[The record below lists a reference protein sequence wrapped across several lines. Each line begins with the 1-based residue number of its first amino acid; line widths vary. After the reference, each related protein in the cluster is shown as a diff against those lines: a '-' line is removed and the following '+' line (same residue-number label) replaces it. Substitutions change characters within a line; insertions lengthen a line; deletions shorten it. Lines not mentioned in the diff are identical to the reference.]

1 MESFE
6 LGICF
11 DNQDPLNH
19 GRIRVVPYEAYKG
32 YYTVTDIQNAVKNKN
47 INGKMYTE
55 WSYTVSS
62 GKFYDEFLAQ
72 AFLPSNINMIPKPGQ
87 IVRLIKT
94 KAGQLYIGPITND
107 PLFLYSTYREQDNR
121 EKSTTPDDIAN
132 NINDSVFSGFDN
144 EQIALGNNR
153 VLIRLDHVSNK
164 ARKTQYP
171 LFQIS
176 KYKRS
181 LTYKEKTETTTTKK
195 DVFLDFFVELIFE
208 YERKN
213 SLTDKNIKCTI
224 SLYDTLET
232 IQDTKGKKGLT
243 KKQYNKLK
251 DYSSGK
257 IRNQYTVR
265 HTLQFN
271 DVVSLDKAIEDIIS
285 SYREK
290 KIKYYNPDL
299 VGTQEIRSEGSVI
312 SLVNRIPTKP
322 NSGGAN
328 NETTDVVPNINNF
341 VVRIVPSNRD
351 KYITPTIQLQNEVG
365 IPKTQP
371 TDTSS
376 LDYVRF
382 DEFNQFIGKIKKYS
396 TDRFM
401 GNQELQAPVTETK
414 KTTEEKT
421 ENKDVTAQIMYADK
435 FLFLS
440 SINSPEYLD
449 NPREGMSIETV
460 SKFLSALSNDGK
472 KSYETYGWVRG
483 EKLLEMINKLIN
495 IVLTH
500 GHSIGQVQDS
510 INNDARK
517 LLTDLQGELTQEING
532 NNLNQPT
539 SIINHNLRIN

>member
-19 GRIRVVPYEAYKG
+19 GRIRVAPYEAYKS
-32 YYTVTDIQNAVKNKN
+32 YFTVTDIQNAVNIKN
-47 INGKMYTE
+47 INGQMYTE
-55 WSYTVSS
+55 WSYTTSS
-62 GKFYDEFLAQ
+62 GKFFDEFLAQ
-72 AFLPSNINMIPKPGQ
+72 PFLPSNINLIPKPGQ

-94 KAGQLYIGPITND
+94 KAGLLYIGPITND
-107 PLFLYSTYREQDNR
+107 PVFLYATYREQENKQ
-121 EKSTTPDDIAN
+121 KSLTPSEIAN
-132 NINDSVFSGFDN
+132 SPNDSVLSGYDN

-153 VLIRLDHVSNK
+153 VLIRLDHISNK
-164 ARKTQYP
+164 TRKTQYP

-176 KYKRS
+176 KYKKS
-181 LTYKEKTETTTTKK
+181 ITYKEKTETKTTKK

-208 YERKN
+208 YEKKN
-213 SLTDKNIKCTI
+213 SPTDKNIKCTV

-232 IQDTKGKKGLT
+232 IQDSKGKKGLT
-243 KKQYNKLK
+243 KKQYNRLK
-251 DYSSGK
+251 DYSSGVT
-257 IRNQYTVR
+257 RNQYTVR

-271 DVVSLDKAIEDIIS
+271 NVNSLDKAIEDIIS
-285 SYREK
+285 SYKEK

-299 VGTQEIRSEGSVI
+299 VGTQEIKSDGSVI
-312 SLVNRIPTKP
+312 YLVNRISTKP
-322 NSGGAN
+322 KSGGAN
-328 NETTDVVPNINNF
+328 NEVTDTVPNINNF

-351 KYITPTIQLQNEVG
+351 KYTTPTVQLQSELG

-376 LDYVRF
+376 LDYIRF

-396 TDRFM
+396 TDRFL
-401 GNQELQAPVTETK
+401 GNQNLQAPVTETK

-421 ENKDVTAQIMYADK
+421 ENKDVTAQVMYADK

-440 SINSPEYLD
+440 SINSPDYLE
-449 NPREGMSIETV
+449 NPKDGMSIETV

-472 KSYETYGWVRG
+472 RSYETYGWVRG

-510 INNDARK
+510 ISNDARK
-517 LLTDLQGELTQEING
+517 LLTDLQAELTQEING

>member
-19 GRIRVVPYEAYKG
+19 GRIRVVPYEAYKV
-32 YYTVTDIQNAVKNKN
+32 YSTVTDIQNAVRNKN
-47 INGKMYTE
+47 INGNMYTE
-55 WSYTVSS
+55 WSYTVSP
-62 GKFYDEFLAQ
+62 GKVFDEFLAQ
-72 AFLPSNINMIPKPGQ
+72 PFLPSNLNMIPKPGQ
-87 IVRLIKT
+87 IVRLIRT
-94 KAGQLYIGPITND
+94 KVGQLYIGPITND
-107 PLFLYSTYREQDNR
+107 PVFLYSTYREQDNR
-121 EKSTTPDDIAN
+121 QKSATPSDIAN
-132 NINDSVFSGFDN
+132 NLNDSVLSGFDN

-153 VLIRLDHVSNK
+153 VLIRLDHISNK
-164 ARKTQYP
+164 TRKTQYP
-171 LFQIS
+171 IFQMS
-176 KYKRS
+176 KYKKVIS
-181 LTYKEKTETTTTKK
+181 YEQKTETTTTKK

-208 YERKN
+208 YDRKN
-213 SLTDKNIKCTI
+213 DLNDKNIKCTV

-232 IQDTKGKKGLT
+232 VQDTKGKKGLT

-251 DYSSGK
+251 DYSSGV

-271 DVVSLDKAIEDIIS
+271 DVNSLDKAIEDIIS
-285 SYREK
+285 SYKEK

-299 VGTQEIRSEGSVI
+299 VGTQEITSVGSVI

-328 NETTDVVPNINNF
+328 NETTDVVPNLTNF

-351 KYITPTIQLQNEVG
+351 KYTTPTIQLQNELG

-376 LDYVRF
+376 LDYARF
-382 DEFNQFIGKIKKYS
+382 NEFNQLISKVKKYS

-401 GNQELQAPVTETK
+401 GNQGLQPPVTETK
-414 KTTEEKT
+414 TTTEEKT
-421 ENKDVTAQIMYADK
+421 EEKDLTVQVMYADK

-440 SINSPEYLD
+440 SINSPDYLD
-449 NPREGMSIETV
+449 NPKDGMSIETV
-460 SKFLSALSNDGK
+460 SKFLSALSDDGRK
-472 KSYETYGWVRG
+472 NYQTYGWVRG

-517 LLTDLQGELTQEING
+517 LLTDLQGELSQEING

>member
-19 GRIRVVPYEAYKG
+19 GRIRVAPYEAYKA
-32 YYTVTDIQNAVKNKN
+32 YLTATDIQNAVKNKN
-47 INGKMYTE
+47 INGAMYTE
-55 WSYTVSS
+55 WSYTVTK
-62 GKFYDEFLAQ
+62 GKFFDEFLAQ
-72 AFLPSNINMIPKPGQ
+72 PFLPSNLNMIPKPGQ

-107 PLFLYSTYREQDNR
+107 PMFLYSTYREQDTR
-121 EKSTTPDDIAN
+121 EKSNTPDEIAN
-132 NINDSVFSGFDN
+132 SVNDTVLSGFDN
-144 EQIALGNNR
+144 EQIALGNGR
-153 VLIRLDHVSNK
+153 VLIRLDHVGNK
-164 ARKTQYP
+164 TRKTQYP
-171 LFQIS
+171 IFQIS
-176 KYKRS
+176 KYKKS
-181 LTYKEKTETTTTKK
+181 LTYKEKTETKTVKK

-208 YERKN
+208 YEKKN
-213 SLTDKNIKCTI
+213 ALTDKNIKCTI

-232 IQDTKGKKGLT
+232 IQDSKGKKGLT

-251 DYSSGK
+251 DYSSGVV
-257 IRNQYTVR
+257 RNQYTVR
-265 HTLQFN
+265 HTLFFN
-271 DVVSLDKAIEDIIS
+271 NVSSMDKAIEDIIS
-285 SYREK
+285 SYKEK
-290 KIKYYNPDL
+290 KIKYYNPEL
-299 VGTQEIRSEGSVI
+299 VGTQEIKSDGSTI

-328 NETTDVVPNINNF
+328 NETTDVVPNLTNF

-351 KYITPTIQLQNEVG
+351 KYTNPTQQLQNELG

-371 TDTSS
+371 VDTTS
-376 LDYVRF
+376 LDYARF

-396 TDRFM
+396 NDRFM

-414 KTTEEKT
+414 KTTEEKI
-421 ENKDVTAQIMYADK
+421 ENKDVTAQVMYADK

-440 SINSPEYLD
+440 SINSPDYLD
-449 NPREGMSIETV
+449 NPKEGMSMETV
-460 SKFLSALSNDGK
+460 AKFLSALSNDGK
-472 KSYETYGWVRG
+472 RNYQTYGWVRG

-517 LLTDLQGELTQEING
+517 LLSDLQAELTQEING

>member
-1 MESFE
+1 
-6 LGICF
+6 
-11 DNQDPLNH
+11 
-19 GRIRVVPYEAYKG
+19 
-32 YYTVTDIQNAVKNKN
+32 
-47 INGKMYTE
+47 
-55 WSYTVSS
+55 
-62 GKFYDEFLAQ
+62 
-72 AFLPSNINMIPKPGQ
+72 
-87 IVRLIKT
+87 
-94 KAGQLYIGPITND
+94 
-107 PLFLYSTYREQDNR
+107 
-121 EKSTTPDDIAN
+121 
-132 NINDSVFSGFDN
+132 
-144 EQIALGNNR
+144 
-153 VLIRLDHVSNK
+153 
-164 ARKTQYP
+164 
-171 LFQIS
+171 
-176 KYKRS
+176 
-181 LTYKEKTETTTTKK
+181 
-195 DVFLDFFVELIFE
+195 
-208 YERKN
+208 
-213 SLTDKNIKCTI
+213 
-224 SLYDTLET
+224 
-232 IQDTKGKKGLT
+232 
-243 KKQYNKLK
+243 
-251 DYSSGK
+251 
-257 IRNQYTVR
+257 
-265 HTLQFN
+265 
-271 DVVSLDKAIEDIIS
+271 
-285 SYREK
+285 
-290 KIKYYNPDL
+290 

>member
-19 GRIRVVPYEAYKG
+19 GRIRVAPYEAYKA
-32 YYTVTDIQNAVKNKN
+32 YLTATDIQNAVKNKN
-47 INGKMYTE
+47 INGAMYTE
-55 WSYTVSS
+55 WSYTVSK
-62 GKFYDEFLAQ
+62 GKFFDEFLAQ
-72 AFLPSNINMIPKPGQ
+72 PFLPSNLNMIPKPGQ

-107 PLFLYSTYREQDNR
+107 PMFLYSTYREQDTR
-121 EKSTTPDDIAN
+121 EKSNTPDEIAN
-132 NINDSVFSGFDN
+132 SVNDTVLSGFDN
-144 EQIALGNNR
+144 EQIALGNGR
-153 VLIRLDHVSNK
+153 VLIRLDHITNK
-164 ARKTQYP
+164 GRKTQYP
-171 LFQIS
+171 IFQIS
-176 KYKRS
+176 KYKKS
-181 LTYKEKTETTTTKK
+181 LTYKEKTETKTVKK

-213 SLTDKNIKCTI
+213 ALTDKNIKCTI

-232 IQDTKGKKGLT
+232 IQDSKGKKGLT

-251 DYSSGK
+251 DYSSGVV
-257 IRNQYTVR
+257 RNQYTVR
-265 HTLQFN
+265 HTLFFN
-271 DVVSLDKAIEDIIS
+271 NVSSMDKAIEDIIS
-285 SYREK
+285 SYKEK
-290 KIKYYNPDL
+290 KIKYYNPEL
-299 VGTQEIRSEGSVI
+299 VGTQEIKSDGSTI
-312 SLVNRIPTKP
+312 SLVNRIPIKP

-328 NETTDVVPNINNF
+328 NETTDVVPNLTNF

-351 KYITPTIQLQNEVG
+351 KYSNPTQQLQNELG
-365 IPKTQP
+365 IPKTKP
-371 TDTSS
+371 VDTTS
-376 LDYVRF
+376 LDYARF

-396 TDRFM
+396 NDRFM

-414 KTTEEKT
+414 KTTEEKI
-421 ENKDVTAQIMYADK
+421 ENKDVTAQVMYADK

-440 SINSPEYLD
+440 SINSPDYLD
-449 NPREGMSIETV
+449 NPKEGMSMETV

-472 KSYETYGWVRG
+472 RNYQTYGWVRG

-517 LLTDLQGELTQEING
+517 LLSDLQAELTQEING

>member
-19 GRIRVVPYEAYKG
+19 GRIRVVPYEGYKT
-32 YYTVTDIQNAVKNKN
+32 YLTVTDIQNAVKNKN
-47 INGKMYTE
+47 INGNMYTE
-55 WSYTVSS
+55 WSYTVSP
-62 GKFYDEFLAQ
+62 GKFLDEFLAQ
-72 AFLPSNINMIPKPGQ
+72 PFLPSNINMIPKPGQ
-87 IVRLIKT
+87 IVRLIRT

-121 EKSTTPDDIAN
+121 EKSATPDDIVN
-132 NINDSVFSGFDN
+132 NINDSVLSGFDN

-153 VLIRLDHVSNK
+153 VLIRLDHISNK

-176 KYKRS
+176 KYKKL
-181 LTYKEKTETTTTKK
+181 LTYQEKTETTTTKK

-213 SLTDKNIKCTI
+213 SLTDRNIKCTI

-232 IQDTKGKKGLT
+232 IQDNKGKKGLT

-251 DYSSGK
+251 DYSSGT

-271 DVVSLDKAIEDIIS
+271 DVALLDKAIEDIIS
-285 SYREK
+285 SYKEK

-299 VGTQEIRSEGSVI
+299 IGTQEIKSDGSVI

-351 KYITPTIQLQNEVG
+351 KYTTPTIQLQNELG

-414 KTTEEKT
+414 KTTEEKS
-421 ENKDVTAQIMYADK
+421 ENKDLTAQVMYADK

-440 SINSPEYLD
+440 SINSPDYLD
-449 NPREGMSIETV
+449 NPRDGMSIETV
-460 SKFLSALSNDGK
+460 AKFLSALSNDGK
-472 KSYETYGWVRG
+472 KSYQTYGWVRG

>member
-19 GRIRVVPYEAYKG
+19 GRIRVAPYEAYKS
-32 YYTVTDIQNAVKNKN
+32 YLTVTDIQNAIKNKN
-47 INGKMYTE
+47 PNGNTYTE
-55 WSYTVSS
+55 WSYTVA
-62 GKFYDEFLAQ
+62 KDKLFDEFLAQ
-72 AFLPSNINMIPKPGQ
+72 PFLPTNLNMVPKPGQ
-87 IVRLIKT
+87 LVRVIKT
-94 KAGQLYIGPITND
+94 KAGQLYVGPITND
-107 PLFLYSTYREQDNR
+107 PIFLYSTYREQDNR
-121 EKSTTPDDIAN
+121 EKSTTPEEVAN
-132 NINDSVFSGFDN
+132 SVNETILSGFDN
-144 EQIALGNNR
+144 EQISLGNNR
-153 VLIRLDHVSNK
+153 VLIRLDHISNK
-164 ARKTQYP
+164 TRKTQYP
-171 LFQIS
+171 IFQIS
-176 KYKRS
+176 KYKKS
-181 LTYKEKTETTTTKK
+181 LTYTQKKESKTTKK

-208 YERKN
+208 YQRKDN
-213 SLTDKNIKCTI
+213 LSDKNIKCTV

-232 IQDTKGKKGLT
+232 IQDTKGRKGLT
-243 KKQYNKLK
+243 RKQYNNLK
-251 DYSSGK
+251 DYSAGTV
-257 IRNQYTVR
+257 RNQYTVR

-271 DVVSLDKAIEDIIS
+271 TVPLMEKAIEDIIS
-285 SYREK
+285 AYREK

-299 VGTQEIRSEGSVI
+299 VGTQEIRSENSVI

-328 NETTDVVPNINNF
+328 NETTDVVPNLTNF

-351 KYITPTIQLQNEVG
+351 KYTNPTQQLQNELG

-396 TDRFM
+396 LDRFM

-414 KTTEEKT
+414 TTTEEKS
-421 ENKDVTAQIMYADK
+421 ENKDITAQIMYADK

-440 SINSPEYLD
+440 SINSPDYLE
-449 NPREGMSIETV
+449 NPKEGMSMETV
-460 SKFLSALSNDGK
+460 AKFLSGLSDDGK
-472 KSYETYGWVRG
+472 KSYQTYGWVRG
-483 EKLLEMINKLIN
+483 EKLLEMVNKLVN
-495 IVLTH
+495 IILTH
-500 GHSIGQVQDS
+500 GHSVGQVQDS

>member
-19 GRIRVVPYEAYKG
+19 GRIRVAPYDAYKS
-32 YYTVTDIQNAVKNKN
+32 YYTVTDIQNAVNNKN
-47 INGKMYTE
+47 INGQMYTE
-55 WSYTVSS
+55 WSYTTSS
-62 GKFYDEFLAQ
+62 GKFFDEFLAQ
-72 AFLPSNINMIPKPGQ
+72 PFLPSNINLIPKPGQ

-107 PLFLYSTYREQDNR
+107 PTFLYATYREQENR
-121 EKSTTPDDIAN
+121 EKSLTPSEIAN
-132 NINDSVFSGFDN
+132 NINDSVLSGYDN
-144 EQIALGNNR
+144 EQIALGGNR

-164 ARKTQYP
+164 TRKTQYP

-176 KYKRS
+176 KYRKS
-181 LTYKEKTETTTTKK
+181 ITYKEKTETKTTKK

-208 YERKN
+208 YEKKN
-213 SLTDKNIKCTI
+213 ALTDKNIKCTI

-232 IQDTKGKKGLT
+232 IQDSKGKKGLT

-251 DYSSGK
+251 DYSSGVT
-257 IRNQYTVR
+257 RNQYTVR

-271 DVVSLDKAIEDIIS
+271 NVSSLEKAIEDIIS
-285 SYREK
+285 SYKEK

-299 VGTQEIRSEGSVI
+299 VGTQEIKSDGSVI
-312 SLVNRIPTKP
+312 YLVNRIPTKP

-328 NETTDVVPNINNF
+328 NEVTDVVPNINNF

-351 KYITPTIQLQNEVG
+351 KYTTPTVQLQNELG

-382 DEFNQFIGKIKKYS
+382 NEFNQFISKIKKYS

-401 GNQELQAPVTETK
+401 GNQNLQAPVTETK
-414 KTTEEKT
+414 KTTEEKI
-421 ENKDVTAQIMYADK
+421 ENKDVTAQVMYADK

-440 SINSPEYLD
+440 SLNSPDYLE
-449 NPREGMSIETV
+449 NPKDGMSIETV

-472 KSYETYGWVRG
+472 RNYETYGWVRG

-510 INNDARK
+510 ISNDARK
-517 LLTDLQGELTQEING
+517 LLTDLQAELTQEING
-532 NNLNQPT
+532 NKLNQPT

>member
-1 MESFE
+1 MEEFV

-19 GRIRVVPYEAYKG
+19 GRIRVAPYDAYKG
-32 YYTVTDIQNAVKNKN
+32 YLTVTDIQNAIKNKN
-47 INGKMYTE
+47 PNSNSYTE
-55 WSYTVSS
+55 WSYVVTG
-62 GKFYDEFLAQ
+62 GKFIDEFLAQ
-72 AFLPSNINMIPKPGQ
+72 PFLPSNINTIPKPGQ
-87 IVRLIKT
+87 LVRLVKT
-94 KAGQLYIGPITND
+94 KDGLLYIGPVTND
-107 PLFLYSTYREQDNR
+107 PIFLYSTYREQSVR
-121 EKSTTPDDIAN
+121 EKSNIPDDIAN
-132 NINDSVFSGFDN
+132 NLNDAIISGFDN

-153 VLIRLDHVSNK
+153 VLIRLDHIGNK
-164 ARKTQYP
+164 TRKTQYP
-171 LFQIS
+171 IFQIS
-176 KYKRS
+176 KYKKA
-181 LTYKEKTETTTTKK
+181 LTYKQKKETKTIKK

-213 SLTDKNIKCTI
+213 ALTDKNIKCTV

-232 IQDTKGKKGLT
+232 IQDKKGKKGLT
-243 KKQYNKLK
+243 RKQYNKLS
-251 DYSSGK
+251 DYTSGVV
-257 IRNQYTVR
+257 RNQYTVR

-271 DVVSLDKAIEDIIS
+271 SVDLIEKAIEDIIS
-285 SYREK
+285 SYKEK

-299 VGTQEIRSEGSVI
+299 VGTQEIKSDGSVI
-312 SLVNRIPTKP
+312 SLVNRVQTKP

-328 NETTDVVPNINNF
+328 NEATDTIASLNNF

-351 KYITPTIQLQNEVG
+351 KYTAPTPQLQNELG
-365 IPKTQP
+365 IPRTQP
-371 TDTSS
+371 ADTAS
-376 LDYVRF
+376 LEYARF
-382 DEFNQFIGKIKKYS
+382 DEFNKLISKIKKYS

-414 KTTEEKT
+414 TTTEET
-421 ENKDVTAQIMYADK
+421 SENKDVTAQVMYADK

-440 SINSPEYLD
+440 SINSPNYLD
-449 NPREGMSIETV
+449 NPKEGMSMETV
-460 SKFLSALSNDGK
+460 AKFLSALTDDGK
-472 KSYETYGWVRG
+472 RNYQTYGWVRG
-483 EKLLEMINKLIN
+483 EKLLEMVNRLIN

-500 GHSIGQVQDS
+500 GHSVGQVQDS

>member
-1 MESFE
+1 MEEFN

-19 GRIRVVPYEAYKG
+19 GRIRVAPYDAFKG
-32 YYTVTDIQNAVKNKN
+32 YLTVTDIQNAIKNKN
-47 INGKMYTE
+47 PNSNSYTE

-62 GKFYDEFLAQ
+62 GKFVDEYLAQ
-72 AFLPSNINMIPKPGQ
+72 PFLPTNINTIPKPGQ
-87 IVRLIKT
+87 LVRLIKT
-94 KAGQLYIGPITND
+94 KDGLLYIGPVTND
-107 PLFLYSTYREQDNR
+107 PIFLYSTYKEQTLRERSNI
-121 EKSTTPDDIAN
+121 PDEIAN
-132 NINDSVFSGFDN
+132 NLNDTVISGFDN
-144 EQIALGNNR
+144 EQIVLGNNR
-153 VLIRLDHVSNK
+153 VLIRLDHITNK
-164 ARKTQYP
+164 TRKTQYP
-171 LFQIS
+171 IFQIS
-176 KYKRS
+176 KYKKS
-181 LTYKEKTETTTTKK
+181 LTYKQKKETKTTKK

-213 SLTDKNIKCTI
+213 ALTDKNIKCTV

-232 IQDTKGKKGLT
+232 IQDKKGKKGLT
-243 KKQYNKLK
+243 RKQYSKLS
-251 DYSSGK
+251 DYTSGV

-271 DVVSLDKAIEDIIS
+271 SVDLIEKAIEDIIS
-285 SYREK
+285 SYKEK

-299 VGTQEIRSEGSVI
+299 VGTQEIKSEGSTI
-312 SLVNRIPTKP
+312 SLVNRIQTKP

-328 NETTDVVPNINNF
+328 NEATDTVANLNNF

-351 KYITPTIQLQNEVG
+351 KYTNPTPQFQNELG

-371 TDTSS
+371 VDTAS
-376 LDYVRF
+376 LDYARF
-382 DEFNQFIGKIKKYS
+382 DEFNKFISKIKKYS

-414 KTTEEKT
+414 TTTEET
-421 ENKDVTAQIMYADK
+421 SENKDVTAQVMYADK

-440 SINSPEYLD
+440 SINSPDFLE
-449 NPREGMSIETV
+449 NPKEGMSMDTV
-460 SKFLSALSNDGK
+460 AKFLSALTDDGRRN
-472 KSYETYGWVRG
+472 YQTYGWVRG
-483 EKLLEMINKLIN
+483 EKLLEMVNKLIN

-500 GHSIGQVQDS
+500 GHSVGQVQDS

-517 LLTDLQGELTQEING
+517 LLTDLQAELTQEING

>member
-1 MESFE
+1 MEEFN

-19 GRIRVVPYEAYKG
+19 GRIRVAPYDAFKG
-32 YYTVTDIQNAVKNKN
+32 YLTVTDIQNAVKNKN
-47 INGKMYTE
+47 PNSNSYTE

-62 GKFYDEFLAQ
+62 GKFVDEYLAQ
-72 AFLPSNINMIPKPGQ
+72 PFLPTNINTIPKPGQ
-87 IVRLIKT
+87 LVRLIKT
-94 KAGQLYIGPITND
+94 KDGLLYIGPVTND
-107 PLFLYSTYREQDNR
+107 PIFLYSTYKEQTLRERSNI
-121 EKSTTPDDIAN
+121 PDEIAN
-132 NINDSVFSGFDN
+132 NLNDTVVSGFDN
-144 EQIALGNNR
+144 EQIVLGNNR
-153 VLIRLDHVSNK
+153 VLIRLDHITNK
-164 ARKTQYP
+164 TRKTQYP
-171 LFQIS
+171 IFQIS
-176 KYKRS
+176 KYKKS
-181 LTYKEKTETTTTKK
+181 LTYKQKKETKTTKK

-213 SLTDKNIKCTI
+213 ALTDKNIKCTV

-232 IQDTKGKKGLT
+232 IQDKKGKKGLT
-243 KKQYNKLK
+243 RKQYSKLS
-251 DYSSGK
+251 DYTSGV

-271 DVVSLDKAIEDIIS
+271 SVDLIEKAIEDIIS
-285 SYREK
+285 SYKEK

-299 VGTQEIRSEGSVI
+299 VGTQEIKSEGSTI
-312 SLVNRIPTKP
+312 SLVNRIQTKP

-328 NETTDVVPNINNF
+328 NEATDTVANLNNF

-351 KYITPTIQLQNEVG
+351 KYTNPTPQFQNELG

-371 TDTSS
+371 VDTAS
-376 LDYVRF
+376 LDYARF
-382 DEFNQFIGKIKKYS
+382 DEFNKFISKIKKYS

-414 KTTEEKT
+414 TTTEET
-421 ENKDVTAQIMYADK
+421 SENKDVTAQVMYADK

-440 SINSPEYLD
+440 SINSPDFLE
-449 NPREGMSIETV
+449 NPKEGMSMDTV
-460 SKFLSALSNDGK
+460 AKFLSALTDDGK
-472 KSYETYGWVRG
+472 RNYQTYGWVRG
-483 EKLLEMINKLIN
+483 EKLLEMVNKLIN

-500 GHSIGQVQDS
+500 GHSVGQVQDS

-517 LLTDLQGELTQEING
+517 LLTDLQAELTQEING

>member
-19 GRIRVVPYEAYKG
+19 GRIRVVPYEGYKT
-32 YYTVTDIQNAVKNKN
+32 YLTVTDIQNAVKNKN
-47 INGKMYTE
+47 INGNMYTE
-55 WSYTVSS
+55 WSYTVSP
-62 GKFYDEFLAQ
+62 GKFLDEFLAQ
-72 AFLPSNINMIPKPGQ
+72 PFLPSNINMIPKPGQ
-87 IVRLIKT
+87 IVRLIRT

-121 EKSTTPDDIAN
+121 EKSATPDDIVN
-132 NINDSVFSGFDN
+132 NINDSVLSGFDN

-153 VLIRLDHVSNK
+153 VLIRLDHISNK

-176 KYKRS
+176 KYKKL
-181 LTYKEKTETTTTKK
+181 LTYQEKIETTTTKK

-213 SLTDKNIKCTI
+213 SLTDRNIKCTI

-232 IQDTKGKKGLT
+232 IQDNKGKKGLT

-251 DYSSGK
+251 DYSSGT

-271 DVVSLDKAIEDIIS
+271 DVALLDKAIEDIIS
-285 SYREK
+285 SYKEK

-299 VGTQEIRSEGSVI
+299 IGTQEIKSDGSVI

-351 KYITPTIQLQNEVG
+351 KYTTPTIQLQNELG

-414 KTTEEKT
+414 KTTEEKS
-421 ENKDVTAQIMYADK
+421 ENKDLTAQVMYADK

-440 SINSPEYLD
+440 SINSPDYLD
-449 NPREGMSIETV
+449 NPRDGMSIETV
-460 SKFLSALSNDGK
+460 AKFLSALSNDGK
-472 KSYETYGWVRG
+472 KSYQTYGWVRG

-517 LLTDLQGELTQEING
+517 LLTDLQGELAQEING

>member
-19 GRIRVVPYEAYKG
+19 GRIRVVPYEGYKT
-32 YYTVTDIQNAVKNKN
+32 YLTVTDIQNAVKNKN
-47 INGKMYTE
+47 INGNMYTE
-55 WSYTVSS
+55 WSYTVSP
-62 GKFYDEFLAQ
+62 GKFLDEFLAQ
-72 AFLPSNINMIPKPGQ
+72 PFLPSNINMIPKPGQ
-87 IVRLIKT
+87 IVRLIRT

-121 EKSTTPDDIAN
+121 EKSATPDDIVN
-132 NINDSVFSGFDN
+132 NINDSVLSGFDN

-153 VLIRLDHVSNK
+153 VLIRLDHISNK

-176 KYKRS
+176 KYKKL
-181 LTYKEKTETTTTKK
+181 LTYREKTETTTTKK

-213 SLTDKNIKCTI
+213 SLTDRNIKCTI

-232 IQDTKGKKGLT
+232 IQDNKGKKGLT

-251 DYSSGK
+251 DYSSGT

-271 DVVSLDKAIEDIIS
+271 DVALLDKAIEDIIS
-285 SYREK
+285 SYKEK

-299 VGTQEIRSEGSVI
+299 IGTQEIKSDGSVI

-351 KYITPTIQLQNEVG
+351 KYTTPTIQLQNELG

-414 KTTEEKT
+414 KTTEEKS
-421 ENKDVTAQIMYADK
+421 ENKDLTAQVMYADK

-440 SINSPEYLD
+440 SINSPDYLD
-449 NPREGMSIETV
+449 NPRDGMSIETV
-460 SKFLSALSNDGK
+460 AKFLSALSNDGK
-472 KSYETYGWVRG
+472 KSYQTYGWVRG